1 MENATCP
8 QHILDRHNEEHAKR
22 GGTANELIPGL
33 EGVTFTEGDCVLE
46 ALKCA
51 SSDELH
57 AVMDKADSC
66 RALGK
71 CILDRSPGSTG

>member
-8 QHILDRHNEEHAKR
+8 PHILDRHNEEHAKR
-22 GGTANELIPGL
+22 GGTANELVPGL
-33 EGVTFTEGDCVLE
+33 EGVVLTEGDCALE

-57 AVMDKADSC
+57 SVMDQAKSC
-66 RALGK
+66 HELGR
-71 CILDRSPGSTG
+71 CILERG